1 MDKAKAHLHIDGRV
15 QGVFYRGFTQELAES
30 LGLKG
35 WVSNLSDGRVE
46 AVFEGDRDVIESA
59 IRKCYVGPPASRVAN
74 IDIQWET
81 YTGEEKD
88 FSVRHTHW

>member
-30 LGLKG
+30 LGLNG
-35 WVSNLSDGRVE
+35 WVKNLSDGRVE
-46 AVFEGDRDVIESA
+46 AVFEGDRDLIESA
-59 IRKCYVGPPASRVAN
+59 IRKCYAGPPSSQVTN

-88 FSVRHTHW
+88 FNVRHSHW

>member
-1 MDKAKAHLHIDGRV
+1 MDKAKAHLFIDGRV

-35 WVSNLSDGRVE
+35 WVRNLSDGRVE

-59 IRKCYVGPPASRVAN
+59 IRKCYVGPPASRVTN

-81 YTGEEKD
+81 HTGEEKD

>member
-1 MDKAKAHLHIDGRV
+1 MDKARAHLHIDGRV
-15 QGVFYRGFTQELAES
+15 QGVFYRGFTLELAES

-35 WVSNLSDGRVE
+35 WVRNLSDGRVE
-46 AVFEGDRDVIESA
+46 AVFEGDRGVIESA
-59 IRKCYVGPPASRVAN
+59 IRRCYVGPPASRVTN

-88 FSVRHTHW
+88 FSVRHAHW